1 MRLIINSQNIQNN
14 VLYIYT
20 SESASY
26 ENVATQIDAKRA
38 DCDETKQSKTL
49 GAPALR
55 HKPPAEDT
63 TLAGSAAVL
72 CLF

>member
-20 SESASY
+20 TVSASY

-49 GAPALR
+49 GAPAL
-55 HKPPAEDT
+55 T
-63 TLAGSAAVL
+63 S
-72 CLF
+72 